1 MTAERSAPAA
11 APARPGFRTF
21 GDYMA
26 ELLRDH
32 PQRALILEG
41 FHEAR
46 RLVAAEGVD
55 VARRRLLAPDEPVD
69 LVCPRCKGVGWLR
82 QDLLPGTPGFGT
94 SVECSC
100 GLVARRTAEV
110 LFGQSRIPAEYAD
123 LGLETFPD
131 RHLAS
136 KVLAWW
142 QDRPTAWLM
151 LAGDLGVGKTGLTIG
166 VLKLALAAGRSV
178 LFRSLV
184 ELLSDIRATYRTRDA
199 TAPDEADMVAAL
211 KRVDV
216 LALDDI
222 GAERA
227 TGWAQERL
235 FELINHRY
243 NERRTTILTTNL
255 GPGEMAEHLGDR
267 VVSRIDGMAWILQID
282 GPNLRERAA

>member
-1 MTAERSAPAA
+1 MVSVPDATAARSV
-11 APARPGFRTF
+11 FRTF

-46 RLVAAEGVD
+46 RLVEAEGVD
-55 VARRRLLAPDEPVD
+55 AARRHLLAPDEPVA
-69 LVCPRCKGVGWLR
+69 LVCPRCQDVGWLR
-82 QDLLPGTPGFGT
+82 LDLPAGAPDFGRL
-94 SVECSC
+94 VECAC
-100 GLVARRTAEV
+100 GIVARRTADV

-131 RHLAS
+131 RRFAS
-136 KVLAWW
+136 AVLSWW
-142 QDRPTAWLM
+142 QDRPAPWL
-151 LAGDLGVGKTGLTIG
+151 LLVGDLGVGKTGLTIG

-199 TAPDEADMVAAL
+199 TSPDEANMVAAL

-235 FELINHRY
+235 FEVINHRY

-255 GPGEMAEHLGDR
+255 GPSEMEDHLGER
-267 VVSRIDGMAWILQID
+267 VVSRIDGMAWITTID